1 VTLTALVVA
10 RQLVAQRE
18 IHEMAVTDP
27 LTGLVNR
34 KRLQDALS
42 LALTRSARS
51 GQRVA
56 AMLVDMNG
64 FKQINDTL
72 GHEAGDQLLVAFG
85 QILRRNV
92 LGADVVGRL
101 GGDEFAVVLH
111 NIGSEANVVA
121 VAERIAADMRH
132 PVLLGDTPVQP
143 SASIG
148 IAVAGP
154 GELSPD
160 ELMHRADLAMYRAKR
175 AKTTGFE
182 LYSDDL
188 AEHPA
193 H

>member
-1 VTLTALVVA
+1 
-10 RQLVAQRE
+10 
-18 IHEMAVTDP
+18 
-27 LTGLVNR
+27 
-34 KRLQDALS
+34 
-42 LALTRSARS
+42 
-51 GQRVA
+51 
-56 AMLVDMNG
+56 MLVDMNG